1 MTNRDVRFLNP
12 GSPFRWNNYGKIT
25 VRNQRFARAAG
36 QGDCPASYRSGL
48 IRGLHDAGRL
58 STGADGDQHIPGD
71 GKSGHLSGKN
81 FVVAVIVAQGRKG
94 GSISCQRNRWESTSL
109 FFVPADEFRGNVLR
123 IGGTAA
129 ISAKQNLL
137 AGFECIANDA
147 TRSLNLL
154 KPRREQSLNCFQVF
168 LEGAS

>member
-1 MTNRDVRFLNP
+1 MTNRDVRFLNT
-12 GSPFRWNNYGKIT
+12 GSPFGWHYNGKIT
-25 VRNQRFARAAG
+25 VGSQRFARAAG

-58 STGADGDQHIPGD
+58 STGTDADQHIAGD
-71 GKSGHLSGKN
+71 GKSGHLSRKN
-81 FVVAVIVAQGRKG
+81 FVVAVIVAQGRQG
-94 GSISCQRNRWESTSL
+94 GSISCQRNRWKSTSL

-123 IGGTAA
+123 IGGAAA

-147 TRSLNLL
+147 TRRLDFGEL
-154 KPRREQSLNCFQVF
+154 RREQSLNCFQMF